1 MRRDHDEVSEMNA
14 NQTPVFGIAGFS
26 GSGKT
31 TLLVKVLPLLT
42 ARGLKVSTVKQANDK
57 FDVDK
62 PGKDSYEHRA
72 AGAGEVMV
80 VSAKRWALMHE
91 YRDEPEYGMAALL
104 SRLAPV
110 DLVLVEGFRDWPH
123 PRIEV
128 HRPALDRP
136 LLCREDDRVVAVA
149 SDAALEDLPVPRLDL
164 NDAAAVAAFIL
175 DQVGLNR

>member
-1 MRRDHDEVSEMNA
+1 MRI
-14 NQTPVFGIAGFS
+14 FGVAGFS

-42 ARGLKVSTVKQANDK
+42 GRGLTVSTVKQASDK
-57 FDVDK
+57 FDIDR

-72 AGAGEVMV
+72 AGAEEVMV

-91 YRDEPEYGMAALL
+91 YRGQPEFTMSELL
-104 SRLAPV
+104 SRLSPV

-128 HRPALDRP
+128 HRPALGKP
-136 LLCREDDRVVAVA
+136 LLCPDDPRVVAVA
-149 SDAALEDLPVPRLDL
+149 SDRPLEGLAVPVLDL
-164 NDAAAVAAFIL
+164 DDAARIADFIL
-175 DQVGLNR
+175 GCVDGQGETR